1 MYKISYV
8 NQKEKVR
15 LNKDAV
21 VVVVDDFAVV
31 VVVVLVGVCGC
42 VCVCEAESAPGTTFL
57 LLKHLDISI
66 LKRSSIFHQMSLAQS
81 ILRF

>member
-42 VCVCEAESAPGTTFL
+42 VCV
-57 LLKHLDISI
+57 
-66 LKRSSIFHQMSLAQS
+66 
-81 ILRF
+81 